1 MEKAGL
7 DWIPRP
13 VRDKLDQVGIKL
25 HLKEWQAL
33 RIEERQELCTLP
45 CRTPAEKRTFQE
57 RLDTLALQRCGA
69 LPRRIPQKMGEEA

>member
-25 HLKEWQAL
+25 HLKEWQAF
-33 RIEERQELCTLP
+33 RVTERQELCALH
-45 CRTPAEKRTFQE
+45 CRTPAEKKAFQG
-57 RLDTLALQRCGA
+57 RLETLALQRCGA
-69 LPRRIPQKMGEEA
+69 LPRRMTQKIEEGA